1 MRARVRV
8 AVVMLCAT
16 VACTQETPRTPPP
29 PTPIVSPVPSSSAD
43 QASVERQLT
52 PPGAPPLTP
61 PSAPRHDLSVDERRG
76 GHTLER
82 HVGRTDEQLR
92 ERLQREPN
100 ISAASTYDDRV
111 TAETVVT
118 HAFDASADELERW
131 RARTGR
137 RPNLVL
143 ERTEPAPIGRS
154 LRRGQRTVSACDR
167 AVVVLRWDERAR
179 SSFVLTSYPE
189 CRR

>member
-1 MRARVRV
+1 M
-8 AVVMLCAT
+8 
-16 VACTQETPRTPPP
+16 
-29 PTPIVSPVPSSSAD
+29 
-43 QASVERQLT
+43 
-52 PPGAPPLTP
+52 
-61 PSAPRHDLSVDERRG
+61 
-76 GHTLER
+76 
-82 HVGRTDEQLR
+82 GRTDEQLR

>member
-1 MRARVRV
+1 MRARAR
-8 AVVMLCAT
+8 AALVVLCVT
-16 VACTQETPRTPPP
+16 VACTQEVQRTPP
-29 PTPIVSPVPSSSAD
+29 PTPIVSPAPAASAD
-43 QASVERQLT
+43 RVSADRQLT
-52 PPGAPPLTP
+52 LPPPPSPAP

-100 ISAASTYDDRV
+100 ISAASTYEDRV

-118 HAFDASADELERW
+118 HAFAESADELERW
-131 RARTGR
+131 SARTGR

-154 LRRGQRTVSACDR
+154 LRRGQRSVSLCDR
-167 AVVVLRWDERAR
+167 AVVVLRWDDRAR
-179 SSFVLTSYPE
+179 ASYVLTSYPE